1 MKCSIV
7 GDSNVADYNGF
18 DITALSKRLWPN
30 NWKLQVPF
38 YRSGGKYNNLRGKI
52 LYVLDYAKPG
62 DVVIL
67 VIGCN
72 DLRFMTRNRGSFD
85 PWKIINEIISRIR
98 TSSDI
103 VYIGTPLPSPCYG
116 PDEEILPPHLRN
128 PTWCPYQPCGHEY
141 KLAANMRIF
150 KKKLEE
156 VVTNIRNIRLMD
168 LTTPFMNSNNTADR
182 KIFKINDI
190 HLTAVGQK
198 VLGFQIVNFVAK
210 NIKFA
215 ENLAAATL

>member
-1 MKCSIV
+1 
-7 GDSNVADYNGF
+7 
-18 DITALSKRLWPN
+18 
-30 NWKLQVPF
+30 
-38 YRSGGKYNNLRGKI
+38 
-52 LYVLDYAKPG
+52 
-62 DVVIL
+62 
-67 VIGCN
+67 
-72 DLRFMTRNRGSFD
+72 
-85 PWKIINEIISRIR
+85 
-98 TSSDI
+98 
-103 VYIGTPLPSPCYG
+103 
-116 PDEEILPPHLRN
+116 
-128 PTWCPYQPCGHEY
+128 
-141 KLAANMRIF
+141 MRIF